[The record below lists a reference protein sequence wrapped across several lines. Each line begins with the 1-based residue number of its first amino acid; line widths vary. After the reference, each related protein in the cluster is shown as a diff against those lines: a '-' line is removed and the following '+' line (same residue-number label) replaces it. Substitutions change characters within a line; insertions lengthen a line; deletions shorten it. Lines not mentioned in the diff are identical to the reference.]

1 MFFLLSFQA
10 EINDQQNDAKT
21 SHDDDDDSH
30 PSTVVDDVDDEA
42 NVVIDESLYSRQLY
56 VLGHQV
62 GRFRPF
68 H

>member
-21 SHDDDDDSH
+21 SH
-30 PSTVVDDVDDEA
+30 DVDDEA